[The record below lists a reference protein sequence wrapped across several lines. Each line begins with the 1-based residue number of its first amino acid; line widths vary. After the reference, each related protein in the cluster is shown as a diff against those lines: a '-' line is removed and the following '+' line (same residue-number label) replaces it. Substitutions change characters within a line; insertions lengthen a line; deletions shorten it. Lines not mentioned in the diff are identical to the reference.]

1 MTIDRQPVLEERC
14 VEKIPLRKPT
24 SPSPADLPGLPP
36 VPLSAA
42 ALRTLIQSLGT
53 ADFPQYLLHAMEA
66 LVGVR
71 HLAILAFDD
80 KLTAHVAAAES
91 IGRAAV
97 AKAAGKI
104 YQRSLFHRYD
114 PNVSAVQD
122 GVASHAAEDP
132 GGDEPLLLRLRAREI
147 RDPEYREKIF
157 DQFKLVD
164 RLSILEHGNG
174 HWHAINFYRES
185 GAGEFA
191 AADIAAFR
199 NAAGIIAALVARHF
213 AILPPTTGQSRR
225 PSVEMFEA
233 LVGGLD
239 AKLTTRQVQVCARA
253 LMGMTNVAVGLSL
266 GIQVPTVATLRK
278 RAYATLQ
285 ISSLNELFALC
296 LTRTPPSPL
305 PGT

>member
-1 MTIDRQPVLEERC
+1 M
-14 VEKIPLRKPT
+14 RKPILT
-24 SPSPADLPGLPP
+24 SSAESPETAPVSLPA
-36 VPLSAA
+36 V
-42 ALRTLIQSLGT
+42 ALRTLIQALGT
-53 ADFPQYLLHAMEA
+53 PDFPQYLLHSMEA

-71 HLAILAFDD
+71 HMAIVAFDD
-80 KLTAHVAAAES
+80 KLVAHIAAAES
-91 IGRAAV
+91 TGRLEV

-104 YQRSLFHRYD
+104 YQRSLFYRYD
-114 PNVSAVQD
+114 PNVSAMQGD
-122 GVASHAAEDP
+122 AANHAADES

-147 RDPEYREKIF
+147 RDQEYREKIF

-164 RLSILEHGNG
+164 RLSILEHSSG

-185 GAGEFA
+185 SAGEFA
-191 AADIAAFR
+191 PADIAAFR
-199 NAAGIIAALVARHF
+199 ESSGVIAALVARHF
-213 AILPPTTGQSRR
+213 AILPSSVAQSTRR
-225 PSVEMFEA
+225 ASVEMFEA

-278 RAYATLQ
+278 RAYATLR

-296 LTRTPPSPL
+296 LAQTSA
-305 PGT
+305 GS